1 MVTATEAAVH
11 LPSHVEAGAPVSFL
25 DLGAA
30 YLELHE
36 EIDAA
41 VSDVLESGGYIL
53 GKTVEAFENEFA
65 QYIGAG
71 HAVGVSSGLEA
82 LHLGLLALGVQ
93 AGDEVLVPGNTFIAT
108 WLAVSQAGAKPV
120 PVEPDLQTYN
130 MDPERIEAAIT
141 DRTKGIIAVHLY
153 GLPAEMERIREI
165 ANRRGL
171 WVMEDAAQAHG
182 ARYKG
187 ERVGTMSDVACWSF
201 YPGKNLGACGD
212 GGAITTHRD
221 EIADRIRVLRNY
233 GSRVKYYN
241 EVKGFNS
248 RLDALQAA
256 ILRVKLRRLDEWNER
271 RRRVAAYYAEHLKDT
286 VLVLPQVPST
296 CEPVY
301 HLYVVR
307 TPRRDALQEHL
318 RSRGITTLIH
328 YPVAPHRQAAYR
340 EMGLEEGS
348 LPLSEQIH
356 REVLSLP
363 MGPHLRMED
372 AARVVSAVREFA
384 L

>member
-286 VLVLPQVPST
+286 ALVLPQVPST

-307 TPRRDALQEHL
+307 TPQRDALQEHL

>member
-53 GKTVEAFENEFA
+53 GKTVDAFENEFA

-187 ERVGTMSDVACWSF
+187 ERVGTMSEVACWSF

-286 VLVLPQVPST
+286 ALVLPQVPST

-307 TPRRDALQEHL
+307 TPLRDALQEHL
-318 RSRGITTLIH
+318 RSRGIATLIH
-328 YPVAPHRQAAYR
+328 YPVAPHRQAAYQ

-348 LPLSEQIH
+348 LPISEQIH

>member
-165 ANRRGL
+165 ANQRGL

-286 VLVLPQVPST
+286 ALVLPQVPST

-307 TPRRDALQEHL
+307 TPQRDALQEHL

>member
-187 ERVGTMSDVACWSF
+187 ERVGAMSDVACWSF

-286 VLVLPQVPST
+286 ALVLPQVPST

-307 TPRRDALQEHL
+307 TPQRDALQEHL